1 MKSEYVEMAAYRLEK
16 ARATLSDARR
26 FLENAT
32 TSSVVNRLYYAL
44 FYAVNAL
51 LITDGRSSAKH
62 SGVRSLFNR
71 EYVKT
76 GIVRKEYGRLYSV
89 LYDAR
94 QEGDYADF
102 IEFDRKEVQAWL
114 EMAVMFIDPVGN
126 LVESRIAGNRKEE

>member
-1 MKSEYVEMAAYRLEK
+1 MKPEYADLAAYRLGK
-16 ARATLSDARR
+16 ARATFSDARR
-26 FLENAT
+26 FFENAT

-76 GIVRKEYGRLYSV
+76 GIARKEHGKLYSV

-94 QEGDYADF
+94 QEGDYGDF

-114 EMAVMFIDPVGN
+114 EMAELFIDSIGE
-126 LVESRIAGNRKEE
+126 LVEDRVAENKRAE